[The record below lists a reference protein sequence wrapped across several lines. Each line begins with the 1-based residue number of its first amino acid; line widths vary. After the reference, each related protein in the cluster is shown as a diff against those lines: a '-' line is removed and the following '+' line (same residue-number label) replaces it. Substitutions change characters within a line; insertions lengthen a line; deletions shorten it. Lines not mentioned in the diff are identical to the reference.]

1 MKDGFG
7 VVFCVVVEKIG
18 GLRLFKMGVF
28 AMVTSEMIG
37 MVDVFGFIFLLFGD
51 TEKEGL
57 IFLGIFRSEKSGTVI
72 EGSIVREGFLLLFE
86 SYTSEHWFLGW
97 EICGR
102 IVLLKRPGI

>member
-1 MKDGFG
+1 MKNLGSKSVRRLCFSFGGFAGVLMKDGFG

-51 TEKEGL
+51 TGKEGL
-57 IFLGIFRSEKSGTVI
+57 IFLGIFRSEKSGNVI
-72 EGSIVREGFLLLFE
+72 EGSIVREGFLVLFE
-86 SYTSEHWFLGW
+86 S
-97 EICGR
+97 
-102 IVLLKRPGI
+102 